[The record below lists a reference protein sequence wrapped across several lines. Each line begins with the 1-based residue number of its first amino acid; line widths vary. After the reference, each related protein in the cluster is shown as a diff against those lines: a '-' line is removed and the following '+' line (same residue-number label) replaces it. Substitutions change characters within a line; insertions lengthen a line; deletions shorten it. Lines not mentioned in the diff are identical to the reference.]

1 MIKRVDDGRLHRAL
15 RQRICERIYR
25 GEYRDG
31 ENLPPERVLAQSL
44 DISRVTVRRA
54 LAQLAA
60 EGIITRVQGSGNRV
74 SLPVVGHHGTL
85 EIIAVLAHAQ
95 NVFFA
100 SFIDCFQRTAE
111 RHDALVLFM
120 QTPSGERLE
129 EGLFKLLQKD
139 IRNAVIWP
147 EDQPVDREAL
157 RRLRGLGMNMV
168 LFDAPAALPYA
179 DGVLLD
185 NDAAIAAL
193 YGVLAQRCGAAGSG
207 RIAYVGWDG
216 DAIASARLREDAFVR
231 VSGGCG
237 ACTRLAWSERARL
250 DILAAQLAGRLADA
264 PERPAA
270 VLCGD
275 GEIGVALRRALVGQG
290 LATIDVASPDDYPP
304 SDALGISVYRQDFA
318 SLAQQT
324 YACLHAQTEAG
335 WAAAT
340 YCIAG
345 EAVVRYAAT
354 AGEAIAT

>member
-1 MIKRVDDGRLHRAL
+1 MIKRSDDGRLHRAL

-60 EGIITRVQGSGNRV
+60 EGVITRVQGSGNRV
-74 SLPVVGHHGTL
+74 SLPVAGHPGPL

-129 EGLFKLLQKD
+129 DGLFKLLQKD

-147 EDQPVDREAL
+147 EDRPVDREAL
-157 RRLRGLGMNMV
+157 RRLRGLGMNMA
-168 LFDAPAALPYA
+168 LFDAPAVLPYA

-185 NDAAIAAL
+185 NEAAIAAL
-193 YGVLAQRCGAAGSG
+193 YGVLAQRSDASSCG
-207 RIAYVGWDG
+207 RLAYVGWDD

-231 VSGGCG
+231 LAGGRG
-237 ACTRLAWSERARL
+237 ACARLAWSERARL
-250 DILAAQLAGRLADA
+250 DALAVQLAGRLADA
-264 PERPAA
+264 SERPAA

-275 GEIGVALRRALVGQG
+275 GEIGVALRRALLAHG
-290 LATIDVASPDDYPP
+290 LSTIDVASPDDYPQ

-318 SLAQQT
+318 ALAQQT
-324 YACLHAQTEAG
+324 YACLRAQSEPG

-345 EAVVRYAAT
+345 EVLCR
-354 AGEAIAT
+354 